1 MPSVQISIPPW
12 IWDEET
18 LTLTKKLLEL
28 REAFIEDIVLL
39 AKEAG
44 KTGIPINR
52 PLWWIAPTDYQAFI
66 TSDGEHLGGLI
77 GKKFYKTHYRRTKM

>member
-1 MPSVQISIPPW
+1 MPSVQFSVPPW

-18 LTLTKKLLEL
+18 VNMTKRLLEL
-28 REAFIEDIVLL
+28 REAFIEDIVIL

-52 PLWWIAPTDYQAFI
+52 PLWWIAPTDPEALI
-66 TSDGEHLGGLI
+66 SSDGDHSSSSKE
-77 GKKFYKTHYRRTKM
+77 